1 MRLRGGVEELE
12 GLAES
17 RNTVVLH
24 DAKLCELIQQH
35 LGVEVYYF
43 QFSATSLK
51 GIFSAIR
58 SEAIEKLNRLPQLPP
73 LESALAK
80 PGNEILQLR
89 PNFYGIGFDLRAVWR
104 KVTQSREGKERK

>member
-1 MRLRGGVEELE
+1 VPSESSFINEMRLREGIEELE

-58 SEAIEKLNRLPQLPP
+58 SEAIERLNRLPQLPP
-73 LESALAK
+73 LE
-80 PGNEILQLR
+80 
-89 PNFYGIGFDLRAVWR
+89 RAR
-104 KVTQSREGKERK
+104 SRSRGMKSYSFGQTFTASVSTCVLSGER